1 MPNFKREDEETSLP
15 AVRQRPRRNDVVTSA
30 NQDTKSEPG
39 IQDEN
44 ISVLQKKRNQIKVSK
59 TKTSSH

>member
-1 MPNFKREDEETSLP
+1 MPLNFKRQDEE
-15 AVRQRPRRNDVVTSA
+15 AVRQLRRRDVVTPA
-30 NQDTKSEPG
+30 NEDKKSKPG